1 MEDAAKLISDF
12 AFAKKYF
19 LRLCFS
25 CKVANSINT
34 VTRSWDGWKLSIG
47 KDRLLLLTEYFCQG
61 DDIFKMYVCEI
72 ILIGAFST
80 QTLSQDVIY
89 H

>member
-1 MEDAAKLISDF
+1 MEDGAKLISDF
-12 AFAKKYF
+12 PFAKKYI

-34 VTRSWDGWKLSIG
+34 VTRSWDGWKGSSSI
-47 KDRLLLLTEYFCQG
+47 LTEYFCQG

-72 ILIGAFST
+72 ILIGAFNT